1 MSIFPACFSR
11 FSDTVRL
18 GAKVHWVI
26 HMTTY
31 ANLLEFTAQAMEDG
45 FEEILQK
52 EWDPNIVLDMHT
64 HPYDVRVQVASGQV
78 SLSLATGTQTYE
90 AGQGFYLARNTE
102 HAEHYGPQGAQFW
115 VARKLS

>member
-1 MSIFPACFSR
+1 MKS
-11 FSDTVRL
+11 
-18 GAKVHWVI
+18 
-26 HMTTY
+26 Y

-52 EWDPNIVLDMHT
+52 EWDPNIALDMHT

-78 SLSLATGTQTYE
+78 RLSLADGAQTYQ

-102 HAEHYGPQGAQFW
+102 HAEKYGPDGAHFW